1 MQGQIL
7 SQARMGRKPLLPSGV
22 WECAVRVHARSGDEG
37 AFPPA
42 QAQDF
47 YGTTLEALVEA
58 KNERLWFKTQLKL
71 CGLWFRLR
79 EFGRAQRILRELHR
93 RARALCL

>member
-1 MQGQIL
+1 VC
-7 SQARMGRKPLLPSGV
+7 SHRA
-22 WECAVRVHARSGDEG
+22 C
-37 AFPPA
+37 
-42 QAQDF
+42 AQDF
-47 YGTTLEALVEA
+47 YGTTLDALVEA

-93 RARALCL
+93 RACTWSEVSCFQC